1 MSLQN
6 FPRSQ
11 FRDQRD
17 RGQSTVEFVLTLP
30 LIMLAVLL
38 IAQFLVIV
46 MTQVQVVNAT
56 RNAVRAA
63 AVSQSPS
70 AAALAAARFSLGRD
84 IDVDTE
90 IGKRWVTVT
99 STYELVTDLPMVGR
113 FVPDL
118 TLSSHFSMLLEPP
131 ID

>member
-1 MSLQN
+1 MSHPN
-6 FPRSQ
+6 FRKGRSHAE
-11 FRDQRD
+11 RD

-99 STYELVTDLPMVGR
+99 TTFELVTDLPMVGR

-118 TLSSHFSMLLEPP
+118 TLSSRFSMLLEPP

>member
-1 MSLQN
+1 MSHPN
-6 FPRSQ
+6 FHKGRIHAE
-11 FRDQRD
+11 RD
-17 RGQSTVEFVLTLP
+17 RGQSTVEFVFTLP

-56 RNAVRAA
+56 RNAVRTA
-63 AVSQSPS
+63 AVSQNPS
-70 AAALAAARFSLGRD
+70 DAAFAAAQTSFGRD
-84 IDVDTE
+84 IDVKTE
-90 IGKRWVTVT
+90 VSKKWVTVT
-99 STYELVTDLPMVGR
+99 TTYELATDLPMVGR

-118 TLSSHFSMLLEPP
+118 TLSSLFSMLLEPP

>member
-1 MSLQN
+1 MSHPN
-6 FPRSQ
+6 FRKG
-11 FRDQRD
+11 RIHAERD

-70 AAALAAARFSLGRD
+70 AAALAAARFSLGRG

-118 TLSSHFSMLLEPP
+118 TLSSRFSMLLEPP

>member
-6 FPRSQ
+6 FRRSQ

-17 RGQSTVEFVLTLP
+17 QGQSTVEFVLTLP
-30 LIMLAVLL
+30 LFMLAVLL

-46 MTQVQVVNAT
+46 LTQVQVVNST

-63 AVSQSPS
+63 AVSQNPS
-70 AAALAAARFSLGRD
+70 DAAFAAAQTSFGRD
-84 IDVDTE
+84 IEVDTE
-90 IGKRWVTVT
+90 VSSKWVTVT
-99 STYELVTDLPMVGR
+99 TTYELVTDLPMVGR

-118 TLSSHFSMLLEPP
+118 TLTSRFSMLLEPP
-131 ID
+131 IG

>member
-11 FRDQRD
+11 FRRQRD
-17 RGQSTVEFVLTLP
+17 QGQSTVEFVLTLP

-63 AVSQSPS
+63 AVSQNPS
-70 AAALAAARFSLGRD
+70 DAAFAAAQTSFGRD
-84 IDVDTE
+84 IDVKTE
-90 IGKRWVTVT
+90 VSKKWVTVT
-99 STYELVTDLPMVGR
+99 TTYELVTDLPMVGR
-113 FVPDL
+113 FAPDL

>member
-6 FPRSQ
+6 FRRSQ
-11 FRDQRD
+11 LRDQRD

-30 LIMLAVLL
+30 LIMLSVLL

-46 MTQVQVVNAT
+46 LTQVQVVNAA

-70 AAALAAARFSLGRD
+70 DAASNAAQTSFGRD
-84 IDVDTE
+84 IDVNTE
-90 IGKRWVTVT
+90 VSKKWVTVT
-99 STYELVTDLPMVGR
+99 TTYELVTDLPMVGR

-118 TLSSHFSMLLEPP
+118 TLSSNFSMLLEPP

>member
-1 MSLQN
+1 M
-6 FPRSQ
+6 
-11 FRDQRD
+11 RD
-17 RGQSTVEFVLTLP
+17 RGQATVEFVLTLP
-30 LIMLAVLL
+30 LVMLAVLL

-46 MTQVQVVNAT
+46 MTQVQVINAT

-70 AAALAAARFSLGRD
+70 DAALAAARFSFGPD
-84 IDVDTE
+84 IDVNTE
-90 IGKRWVTVT
+90 ISKRWVTVNA
-99 STYELVTDLPMVGR
+99 TYELATDLPMVAL

>member
-1 MSLQN
+1 MSHPN
-6 FPRSQ
+6 FRKG
-11 FRDQRD
+11 RIHAERD

-70 AAALAAARFSLGRD
+70 VAAVAAARFSLGRD
-84 IDVDTE
+84 IHVDTE

-118 TLSSHFSMLLEPP
+118 TLSSRFSMLLEPP

>member
-1 MSLQN
+1 M
-6 FPRSQ
+6 
-11 FRDQRD
+11 
-17 RGQSTVEFVLTLP
+17 P

-46 MTQVQVVNAT
+46 LTQVQVVNAT

-63 AVSQSPS
+63 AVSQNPNDAAF
-70 AAALAAARFSLGRD
+70 AAAQTSFGRD
-84 IDVDTE
+84 IDVNTE
-90 IGKRWVTVT
+90 VSKKWVTVT
-99 STYELVTDLPMVGR
+99 TTYELVTDLPMVGR

-118 TLSSHFSMLLEPP
+118 TLSSHFSMLLEPQ

>member
-6 FPRSQ
+6 FHKGRIHAE
-11 FRDQRD
+11 RD
-17 RGQSTVEFVLTLP
+17 RGQSTVEFVLVLP
-30 LIMLAVLL
+30 LVMFAVLL

-46 MTQVQVVNAT
+46 LTQVQVVNAT

-63 AVSQSPS
+63 AVSQNPS
-70 AAALAAARFSLGRD
+70 DAASTAGQTSFERD
-84 IDVDTE
+84 IEVDTE
-90 IGKRWVTVT
+90 VSRKWVTVT
-99 STYELVTDLPMVGR
+99 TTYELVTDLPMVGR

-118 TLSSHFSMLLEPP
+118 TLTSRFSMLLEPP

>member
-1 MSLQN
+1 
-6 FPRSQ
+6 
-11 FRDQRD
+11 
-17 RGQSTVEFVLTLP
+17 
-30 LIMLAVLL
+30 MLAVLL

-84 IDVDTE
+84 IDIDTK
-90 IGKRWVTVT
+90 IGKRWVTVM

>member
-1 MSLQN
+1 MSLPN
-6 FPRSQ
+6 FHKGRIHAE
-11 FRDQRD
+11 RD

-90 IGKRWVTVT
+90 IGKGWVTVT

-118 TLSSHFSMLLEPP
+118 TLSSRFSMLLEPP

>member
-1 MSLQN
+1 VSLQN
-6 FPRSQ
+6 FHKGRIHAE
-11 FRDQRD
+11 RD
-17 RGQSTVEFVLTLP
+17 RGQSTVEFVLVLP
-30 LIMLAVLL
+30 LIMLSVLL

-46 MTQVQVVNAT
+46 MAQVQVVNAT

-70 AAALAAARFSLGRD
+70 VAALAAARFSLGRD

-118 TLSSHFSMLLEPP
+118 TLSSRFSMLLEPP

>member
-1 MSLQN
+1 VSLQN
-6 FPRSQ
+6 FRRSQ
-11 FRDQRD
+11 LRDQRD

-30 LIMLAVLL
+30 LIMLSVLL

-46 MTQVQVVNAT
+46 LTQVQVVNAA

-63 AVSQSPS
+63 AVSQNPND
-70 AAALAAARFSLGRD
+70 AASNAAQTSFGRD
-84 IDVDTE
+84 IDVNTE
-90 IGKRWVTVT
+90 VSKKWVTVT
-99 STYELVTDLPMVGR
+99 TTYELVTDLPMVGR

>member
-6 FPRSQ
+6 FHKGRIHAE
-11 FRDQRD
+11 RD
-17 RGQSTVEFVLTLP
+17 RGQSTVEFVLVLP
-30 LIMLAVLL
+30 LIMLSVLL

-46 MTQVQVVNAT
+46 MAQVQVVNAT

-70 AAALAAARFSLGRD
+70 VAALAAARFSLGRD

-118 TLSSHFSMLLEPP
+118 TLSSRFSMLLEPP

>member
-1 MSLQN
+1 
-6 FPRSQ
+6 
-11 FRDQRD
+11 
-17 RGQSTVEFVLTLP
+17 
-30 LIMLAVLL
+30 MLAVLL

-46 MTQVQVVNAT
+46 MTQVQVINTT

-63 AVSQSPS
+63 VVSQSPS
-70 AAALAAARFSLGRD
+70 DAALAAARFSFGRA
-84 IDVDTE
+84 ININTE
-90 IGKRWVTVT
+90 VGEKWVTVT
-99 STYELVTDLPMVGR
+99 ATYELATDLPMVGR